1 MPAYK
6 IIEIFTSEAIRWK
19 GKPLSDAIIELI
31 KGKKIAARCMVT
43 RAIEGCFENG
53 DIATTRLEILS
64 MNMPLRITIVLPAAE
79 MEGVLPQIEEMV
91 SDGIVAVQDIQALS
105 HKTQRQ
111 LIPKHIRVKDV
122 MTATPQKVF
131 LKTPVSRVVE
141 LLLSSHFTGIPVVD
155 EQDHPQGVISQ
166 GDLISRAKMPLRLG
180 ILASA
185 NADRIKCV
193 MQCLSQVFAEK
204 IMTRPAICIR
214 EDKLLVEAVDL
225 MLKKSLKRL
234 PVIDASGALSGILS
248 RQDIFHTVAR
258 EVPDWSAFH
267 HQHVQVG
274 NMRRVVD
281 IMRRDIHTVFPETPV
296 MDIIHI
302 IDANDIQRVA
312 VIDAGGRFQGMI
324 SDKDLFSAFSEHSE
338 GIWELFVRNLP
349 LMEKRKKAETAHSAN
364 RFSGMNKTARDVMN
378 TECITV
384 LENAPIDE
392 AIGIIV
398 SLGIKRLPVLDVQG
412 IFKGLI
418 SRESLLRTGYGYETE
433 PPNAQIVNERQ

>member
-1 MPAYK
+1 MYK
-6 IIEIFTSEAIRWK
+6 LIEIFTSEAIRWK
-19 GKPLSDAIIELI
+19 GKPLSDAIIEHV

-43 RAIEGCFENG
+43 RAIEGCYENG
-53 DIATTRLEILS
+53 DVASGKLEILS
-64 MNMPLRITIVLPAAE
+64 MNMPLRITIVLPSAE
-79 MEGVLPQIEEMV
+79 MENILPQIEEMV
-91 SDGIVAVQDIQALS
+91 SDGIVAVQDIHALF

-122 MTATPQKVF
+122 MTATPQKAF

-155 EQDHPQGVISQ
+155 EKDHPQGVISQ
-166 GDLISRAKMPLRLG
+166 GDLIYRAKMPLRLG
-180 ILASA
+180 ILAST
-185 NADRIKCV
+185 NADRIQCV
-193 MQCLSQVFAEK
+193 MQCLSQLSSDK
-204 IMTRPAICIR
+204 IMTRPAISIR

-234 PVIDASGALSGILS
+234 PVIDATGALSGILS
-248 RQDIFHTVAR
+248 RQDIFHTITR
-258 EVPDWSAFH
+258 ELPDWSAFH
-267 HQHVQVG
+267 RQHVQVG
-274 NMRRVVD
+274 NIRRVSD
-281 IMRRDIHTVFPETPV
+281 IMRRDTHTVFPDTPV

-302 IDANDIQRVA
+302 IDTNDVQRVA
-312 VIDAGGRFQGMI
+312 VIDAAGHFQGMI

-338 GIWELFVRNLP
+338 SIWELFVRNLP
-349 LMEKRKKAETAHSAN
+349 LMEKGKKAETAHPDVK
-364 RFSGMNKTARDVMN
+364 NKTAKGVMN

-384 LENAPIDE
+384 LENASIDE

-433 PPNAQIVNERQ
+433 PPTEQMGQ